1 MKYLKMDLK
10 VCEGCGGL
18 WIRNGR
24 EAGVYCRYCVVIL
37 AEFPAPRAKRA
48 TGRKRKMPVRLPG
61 GPEMVAAKH
70 ESGRHENG
78 GAR

>member
-10 VCEGCGGL
+10 VCEACGGL

-24 EAGVYCRYCVVIL
+24 EAGVYCRYCVAVL

-48 TGRKRKMPVRLPG
+48 TGRRRRVPG
-61 GPEMVAAKH
+61 GVLAAPK
-70 ESGRHENG
+70 EAGAARENG

>member
-1 MKYLKMDLK
+1 MKYLKMDVK
-10 VCEGCGGL
+10 VCECCGGL

-24 EAGVYCRYCVVIL
+24 EAGVYCRYCVVVL

-48 TGRKRKMPVRLPG
+48 TGRRKRVPG
-61 GPEMVAAKH
+61 GSLAGPATRM
-70 ESGRHENG
+70 NG

>member
-1 MKYLKMDLK
+1 MKHFLKMDLK

-48 TGRKRKMPVRLPG
+48 TGRRRRSPAGVLN
-61 GPEMVAAKH
+61 GPAVAAVKT
-70 ESGRHENG
+70 G

>member
-24 EAGVYCRYCVVIL
+24 EAGVYCRYCAVIL
-37 AEFPAPRAKRA
+37 AEFPAPRVKRA
-48 TGRKRKMPVRLPG
+48 TGRRRRVPAGLPG
-61 GPEMVAAKH
+61 GAEATAAK
-70 ESGRHENG
+70 RVNG

>member
-1 MKYLKMDLK
+1 MKHVTMDLK

-24 EAGVYCRYCVVIL
+24 EAGVYCRYCAVIL

-48 TGRKRKMPVRLPG
+48 TGRRRRAPAGLLGGSAMTAPKR
-61 GPEMVAAKH
+61 
-70 ESGRHENG
+70 ENG
-78 GAR
+78 GVR

>member
-1 MKYLKMDLK
+1 MRHLTMDLK
-10 VCEGCGGL
+10 VCEACGGL

-48 TGRKRKMPVRLPG
+48 TGRRRRTTAGVFH
-61 GPEMVAAKH
+61 GPETAAA
-70 ESGRHENG
+70 ECANG

>member
-1 MKYLKMDLK
+1 MKHVMMDLK

-24 EAGVYCRYCVVIL
+24 GAGVYCRYCVVIL

-48 TGRKRKMPVRLPG
+48 TGRRRRTPAGLPG
-61 GPEMVAAKH
+61 DPEMALSV
-70 ESGRHENG
+70 RENG

>member
-1 MKYLKMDLK
+1 MKHITMDLK

-24 EAGVYCRYCVVIL
+24 EAGVYCRYCVAVL
-37 AEFPAPRAKRA
+37 AEFPAPRAKRGG
-48 TGRKRKMPVRLPG
+48 GRRRRTPAGVFQG
-61 GPEMVAAKH
+61 GKKAAA
-70 ESGRHENG
+70 ESGKT